1 MARQQT
7 DDRAPLVAQ
16 RRRVI
21 AKAINMQ
28 GAAHVDDLAREFEVS
43 TSTIR
48 RDLDWLA
55 QREVI
60 SRTWGGG
67 VPPIAEDD
75 QRTTDID
82 LSGREHE
89 NQNKK
94 ESIARAS
101 ASLVGD
107 GDAVLIDAGSTT
119 EMMVPYLLD
128 RQRLTVITTS
138 LPIAWGLRGRPGI
151 ELIVT
156 GGHVQP
162 RASSLTGHLAE
173 ETLSQLYVDTAFIGA
188 RGLTLEHGLTNPVLD
203 EVQIKR
209 LMIKVAR
216 RSIAVVDSAKWG
228 RVFMGS
234 VAPVS
239 SMAMI
244 VTDTDAPAAMRDE
257 IESLGTEVIVASDAD
272 PGQDDS

>member
-1 MARQQT
+1 MS
-7 DDRAPLVAQ
+7 P
-16 RRRVI
+16 
-21 AKAINMQ
+21 
-28 GAAHVDDLAREFEVS
+28 
-43 TSTIR
+43 STIR

-55 QREVI
+55 ERELI

-67 VPPIAEDD
+67 VPPVAEDE

-82 LSGREHE
+82 LLGRERQ
-89 NQNKK
+89 NQDKK
-94 ESIARAS
+94 EAIAKPLRP
-101 ASLVGD
+101 LVGD

-119 EMMVPYLLD
+119 EMMVPHLLD

-173 ETLSQLYVDTAFIGA
+173 ATLSQLYVDTAFIGA
-188 RGLTLEHGLTNPVLD
+188 RGLTLEHGLTNPVLE

-239 SMAMI
+239 SMATI
-244 VTDTDAPAAMRDE
+244 VTDSNAPAAMRDE
-257 IESLGTEVIVASDAD
+257 IESLGTEVVVAGS
-272 PGQDDS
+272 